1 MHAETMKLIDKG
13 LVRPAPKL
21 GGPAARVAETIAS
34 WPNVIA
40 ATHWH
45 LSRKD
50 EINGADFYV
59 GEAELGHIHLDGE
72 VHLATSLELRQSLI
86 AARLARPFPWYKS
99 WVEAS
104 IRNEDEADQALWL
117 FRLNYERLVGGD
129 VEAMLQKR
137 IGRSAFWLPRRFQ
150 RPVSL

>member
-1 MHAETMKLIDKG
+1 MQSDTMDLNSKG
-13 LVRPAPKL
+13 PIRSAPRLK
-21 GGPAARVAETIAS
+21 GPAARVAETIAL
-34 WPNVIA
+34 WPDVIA

-45 LSRKD
+45 LSRRD

-72 VHLATSLELRQSLI
+72 VHLATSLELRQRLVD
-86 AARLARPFPWYKS
+86 ARLARPFPWYKS

-104 IRNEDEADQALWL
+104 IRNEGEADHALWL

-137 IGRSAFWLPRRFQ
+137 IGRYPT
-150 RPVSL
+150 